1 MSEDIPEETEPE
13 FINIHGTEEITKDG
27 VFTKEEELITKLEVK
42 TQENV

>member
-1 MSEDIPEETEPE
+1 MSEDIPNVTEPE
-13 FINIHGTEEITKDG
+13 FINIHGTERITKDG